1 MLIRELWSYHRGYV
15 IIKVKGK
22 GLEEFL
28 NRAAAQ
34 GIYLWDVERLSRELL
49 IAKVSV
55 PDFLQLRE
63 AVRGVPV
70 TVRIRQRVGLPFLW
84 QKLTQRFALLA
95 GALLSL
101 ACIYLLSSIIWF
113 VHIEG
118 IEKLDYGLVTGVL
131 QEAGVSPGVWRSSV
145 DPREVEKHL
154 LLKIPQLAWVGV
166 RLRGTLVEVT
176 LVEKAEIPTDEKV
189 PGDIVAS
196 RNALV
201 TQIIPFV
208 GEVCVQE
215 GETVTEGQVLIS
227 GALNSYRPSG
237 EDGDSRYLR
246 AAGMVRGRVWYRG
259 FGEASVVSHVSRRTG
274 QSCTGYR
281 LTAGPWSWQWGEI
294 TPPFLQYEEEVKIQ
308 RLTLPRFGWVLPI
321 QLETIEFYELV
332 TETIETDLEIAK
344 ETALRRSWEAIEARM
359 TPGAEILSQE
369 VDVTT
374 EEHNGDVLVRARRI
388 VEVHEEI
395 GVFRA
400 LSADK
405 PEELGEGSR

>member
-1 MLIRELWSYHRGYV
+1 LLIRELWSYYQGYV

-34 GIYLWDVERLSRELL
+34 GIYLWDIQRLSRELL

-55 PDFLQLRE
+55 SDFRQLRE
-63 AVRGVPV
+63 AVRNVPV
-70 TVRIRQRVGLPFLW
+70 SVRIRQKVGMPFLRL
-84 QKLTQRFALLA
+84 KLIQRFALLS

-101 ACIYLLSSIIWF
+101 ACIYLLSSVIWF

-118 IEKLDYGLVTGVL
+118 VEKLDHGLIADVL
-131 QEAGVSPGVWRSSV
+131 QEAGVGPGAWRSSI
-145 DPREVEKHL
+145 DPREVEKYL

-166 RLRGTLVEVT
+166 RLRGTLVEIT
-176 LVEKAEIPTDEKV
+176 LVEKAEIPADERV
-189 PGDIVAS
+189 PGDIVAN

-201 TQIIPFV
+201 TQIIPFA
-208 GEVCVQE
+208 GRVCVQE

-237 EDGDSRYLR
+237 EDGSTGYLR

-259 FGEASVVSHVSRRTG
+259 FGEAGVVNWVFRRTG
-274 QSCTGYR
+274 RSCTGYQV
-281 LTAGPWSWQWGEI
+281 TAGPWSWQWGEI
-294 TPPFLQYEEEVKIQ
+294 PPPFSHYEEEVEIQ
-308 RLTLPRFGWVLPI
+308 RLTLPPLGWQLPV
-321 QLETIEFYELV
+321 QLKTIEFYELV
-332 TETIETDLEIAK
+332 TEKTETDLEVAREI
-344 ETALRRSWEAIEARM
+344 ALRRSWEAIAARM

-369 VDVTT
+369 VEVTV
-374 EEHNGDVLVRARRI
+374 EEHNGEVLVRAKRT

-400 LSADK
+400 LPAEK
-405 PEELGEGSR
+405 LEEIGEGSR